1 MRELDGT
8 CQIMKLPNDG
18 KPQAYRPGQIV
29 PISGIYT
36 AVHESHRPQHEVV
49 AIRGEE
55 FPACRLCKE
64 EVRFHVAAPVPHMM
78 HDFDLTGPD
87 TRVTKHRAKAA
98 RKGAD

>member
-1 MRELDGT
+1 
-8 CQIMKLPNDG
+8 MKLPNDG
-18 KPQAYRPGQIV
+18 KPQAYQPGQVV
-29 PISGIYT
+29 PTSGIYT

-64 EVRFHVAAPVPHMM
+64 EVRFYVATSVPHMT

-87 TRVTKHRAKAA
+87 TGVPKHRAKAA
-98 RKGAD
+98 KRGGE